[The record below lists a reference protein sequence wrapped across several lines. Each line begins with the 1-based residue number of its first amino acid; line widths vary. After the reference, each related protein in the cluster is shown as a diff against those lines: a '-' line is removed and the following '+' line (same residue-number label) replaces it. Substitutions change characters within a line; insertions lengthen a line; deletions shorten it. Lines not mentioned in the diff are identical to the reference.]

1 MQKMINFDVIKENI
15 KEQSKSTTKFSSSIQ
30 NINNWSLWIW
40 NLIINLINQQP
51 DIDKIYYKFSIFN
64 YQKSVNTRM
73 I

>member
-40 NLIINLINQQP
+40 NLIFNLINQQP

>member
-64 YQKSVNTRM
+64 
-73 I
+73 

>member
-1 MQKMINFDVIKENI
+1 MINFDVIKENI

>member
-30 NINNWSLWIW
+30 NINNWSLCIW

-64 YQKSVNTRM
+64 
-73 I
+73 